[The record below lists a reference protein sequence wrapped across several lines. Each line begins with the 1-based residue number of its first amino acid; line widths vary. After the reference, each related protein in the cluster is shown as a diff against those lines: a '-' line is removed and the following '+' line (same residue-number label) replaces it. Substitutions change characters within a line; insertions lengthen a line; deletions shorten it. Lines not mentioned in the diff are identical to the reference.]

1 MIVTFDKKV
10 VTFDKKVVGRYS
22 TIVHEI
28 YCCDCFFDKM
38 ICLLLNEEKEN
49 VSIEDAIGENLD
61 ETEFL
66 VRRCFNIVVLSSL
79 NYLKFISEK
88 KKLERAFQ
96 KDRNKKNHFL

>member
-10 VTFDKKVVGRYS
+10 VTFDKKVVGHYS
-22 TIVHEI
+22 KIVHEI

-49 VSIEDAIGENLD
+49 VSIEEAIGEILD

-66 VRRCFNIVVLSSL
+66 VRRCFNIVVLSCL